1 MKFIITENKF
11 ESIVYKYLDNQ
22 DFITKKQPKGNIV
35 FLNSEDDDK
44 AQIVYHKEKNVI
56 GVLSPLRREIQD
68 FFSITKTEA
77 TDLIGNWTQN
87 KLKLDYTPRINLPF
101 ILVLPNEE

>member
-1 MKFIITENKF
+1 MNFIITENKLERIIF
-11 ESIVYKYLDNQ
+11 KYLDNQ
-22 DFITKKQPKGNIV
+22 NLIIKKQPMGNIV
-35 FLNSEDDDK
+35 FVYSEDDDK

-68 FFSITKTEA
+68 FFSITKTES
-77 TDLIGNWTQN
+77 TDLIGDWAQN
-87 KLKLDYTPRINLPF
+87 KLNLDYTPRINLPF